1 MLGSMFNFPERT
13 ISNEVTW
20 LLALVAAFIFRW
32 SSVDITFFFF
42 FHPKC
47 VESLENI
54 SGNKIFEII
63 PFLDHQHN
71 VIEGIIKRTEQSSNN
86 NPTGNVFGTEG
97 NQFI

>member
-42 FHPKC
+42 FHPKS

-63 PFLDHQHN
+63 PFLHHQHN
-71 VIEGIIKRTEQSSNN
+71 LIEGIIERTEQSSDNYA
-86 NPTGNVFGTEG
+86 TGDIFSTEG
-97 NQFI
+97 N